1 MAVEIVM
8 PQAGQDLDVGT
19 VKQWLKREG
28 DEVKRGEPIV
38 EVETEK
44 ISLEIEA
51 PADGVLRRIL
61 VGDGE
66 EAAILSVIG
75 VIAGAD
81 EPID

>member
-19 VKQWLKREG
+19 VKQWLKHQG

-81 EPID
+81 EAID

>member
-8 PQAGQDLDVGT
+8 PQAGQDLDVGN

-38 EVETEK
+38 QIETEK
-44 ISLEIEA
+44 ISLDIEA
-51 PADGVLRRIL
+51 PSDGVLRRIL
-61 VGDGE
+61 VGDGQ

-75 VIAGAD
+75 IIAGAD
-81 EPID
+81 EVID

>member
-8 PQAGQDLDVGT
+8 PQAGQDLDFGT

-38 EVETEK
+38 QVETEK
-44 ISLEIEA
+44 ISLDIEA
-51 PADGVLRRIL
+51 PSDGVLRRIL